1 MSETHNDELPE
12 NSVSRLT
19 TSPGE
24 LLRRERDL
32 LGLPLGD
39 VAEALNLRP
48 SVVDGL
54 EQDNYDEIP
63 VPAYRRGYLRAYA
76 RHLGMDEQ
84 EVLDAYKAQAGSSE
98 PERKVTSIQAS
109 RPPSRLGAWLFK
121 LVTLLVI
128 VGLVVVTAIWWQS
141 RGGNEP
147 PGFGD
152 TSSEYEAGY
161 ESEYEETSS
170 QTDSE
175 APAGPSEGSPES
187 PSATQDETAQ
197 AMANRSNAMAE
208 EEAADA
214 MASRDSAE
222 VDPIVPQA
230 GEEPTQG
237 VAAPASEATAEA
249 EAETE
254 TAANESAEEQ
264 ETAPATNA
272 NLLELSF
279 SEQSWTEIFDATNQR
294 ILVGLQSPDTQVS
307 VEGQPPFRLTIGNAT
322 GVELRYQGE
331 PVDLPARAGANN
343 VARFTLEE

>member
-1 MSETHNDELPE
+1 MSETHNHETPE
-12 NSVSRLT
+12 NSVSRVSP
-19 TSPGE
+19 SPGE
-24 LLRRERDL
+24 LLRRERAQ
-32 LGLPLGD
+32 LGLPLSD

-48 SVVDGL
+48 AVVDGL
-54 EQDNYDEIP
+54 ERDNYDEIP

-109 RPPSRLGAWLFK
+109 RPPSHLGAWLFK

-128 VGLVVVTAIWWQS
+128 VGLIVVTAMWWQS

-147 PGFGD
+147 PGFGG
-152 TSSEYEAGY
+152 TSSEYE
-161 ESEYEETSS
+161 ETGS
-170 QTDSE
+170 QTGSE
-175 APAGPSEGSPES
+175 VPES
-187 PSATQDETAQ
+187 LSESSSATQPETAQ
-197 AMANRSNAMAE
+197 ALAERSNALAE
-208 EEAADA
+208 EEATGMSQGTQPTSPDA

-230 GEEPTQG
+230 EEEPTQG
-237 VAAPASEATAEA
+237 IASTDAEAT
-249 EAETE
+249 TE
-254 TAANESAEEQ
+254 TATNQAVEEQ

-272 NLLELSF
+272 NTLELSF
-279 SEQSWTEIFDATNQR
+279 NEQSWTEIFDATNQR

-343 VARFTLEE
+343 VARFTLKE

>member
-12 NSVSRLT
+12 NSVSRVT

-54 EQDNYDEIP
+54 EHDNYDEIP

-128 VGLVVVTAIWWQS
+128 VGLVVVTAMWWQS

-147 PGFGD
+147 PGFGSS
-152 TSSEYEAGY
+152 SSEYESGY
-161 ESEYEETSS
+161 EEASS

-175 APAGPSEGSPES
+175 APAGSSEGPPES

-197 AMANRSNAMAE
+197 AMADRSNAMAE
-208 EEAADA
+208 EEATNMLQGAQPTSPDA

-230 GEEPTQG
+230 EEEPTQG
-237 VAAPASEATAEA
+237 VASTA
-249 EAETE
+249 E
-254 TAANESAEEQ
+254 TAANESTEEQ
-264 ETAPATNA
+264 EAAPATNA
-272 NLLELSF
+272 NTLELSF
-279 SEQSWTEIFDATNQR
+279 NEQSWTEIFDATNQR

-322 GVELRYQGE
+322 GVKLRYQGE
-331 PVDLPARAGANN
+331 PVDLPARAGDNN